1 MSDSASVT
9 GALQDSSQI
18 TPGQKKEDL
27 KYNSH
32 LEEII
37 SAEAEKALVLR
48 WLHDQSE
55 KKYSHHNTFIT
66 IPVICIS
73 TLAGTASIGSESL
86 FGGSDAAPVVIG
98 MMSLIVS
105 VLNVVSSFFGWAKR
119 SEAHRICSINY
130 GKLHR
135 LIAMELAL
143 PRDQRVPAK
152 HFLKDIRSQIDRLN
166 ETSPAI
172 PDSVINAFYV
182 RMKNLK
188 SNVTLPE
195 ICNQINNVDVYK
207 GKNDEEEPV
216 SSTTHMV
223 KNPLYKASLLEGEKE
238 GESKVEAN
246 LDTKEKGEIVK
257 DSFAIDVKGLM
268 ETGKDIYEDLGSL
281 TSNKKIN
288 EVLPKELL
296 DLLKTKFSKS

>member
-1 MSDSASVT
+1 MSDSASVS
-9 GALQDSSQI
+9 GAQQDSSQI

-86 FGGSDAAPVVIG
+86 FGGSDAAPVIIG

-119 SEAHRICSINY
+119 SEAHRICSISY

-152 HFLKDIRSQIDRLN
+152 HFLKDIRGQIDRLN

-207 GKNDEEEPV
+207 GKNDEEDTI
-216 SSTTHMV
+216 SSDILPNMV
-223 KNPLYKASLLEGEKE
+223 KNPMHIAKNSLLEGE
-238 GESKVEAN
+238 
-246 LDTKEKGEIVK
+246 KEKGEIVK
-257 DSFAIDVKGLM
+257 DSFAVDIKGLV
-268 ETGKDIYEDLGSL
+268 ESGKDIYEDL
-281 TSNKKIN
+281 TSNQKIN
-288 EVLPKELL
+288 EVIPKELL
-296 DLLKTKFSKS
+296 DMLKNKLGKF

>member
-9 GALQDSSQI
+9 GAQQDSSQI

-55 KKYSHHNTFIT
+55 KKYSQHNTFIT

-172 PDSVINAFYV
+172 PDSVINAFSV

-195 ICNQINNVDVYK
+195 ICNQINNVEVYK
-207 GKNDEEEPV
+207 GKNDEEEPI
-216 SSTTHMV
+216 TNMI
-223 KNPLYKASLLEGEKE
+223 KNPMHMAKTSLLEVEKVDGEKE
-238 GESKVEAN
+238 
-246 LDTKEKGEIVK
+246 KEKGKEEMIKDFLAVDVK
-257 DSFAIDVKGLM
+257 ESVKGLV
-268 ETGKDIYEDLGSL
+268 ESGKNIYEDLGS
-281 TSNKKIN
+281 NQKIN
-288 EVLPKELL
+288 EVIPKELL
-296 DLLKTKFSKS
+296 DMLKTKIGKF

>member
-1 MSDSASVT
+1 MSDSASVS
-9 GALQDSSQI
+9 GAQQDSSQI
-18 TPGQKKEDL
+18 APGQKKEDL

-172 PDSVINAFYV
+172 PDSVINAFST

-216 SSTTHMV
+216 SLDTSTNMI
-223 KNPLYKASLLEGEKE
+223 KNPMHIAKSSLLEGDKEKE
-238 GESKVEAN
+238 EA
-246 LDTKEKGEIVK
+246 VK
-257 DSFAIDVKGLM
+257 DSFAVDVKGLV
-268 ETGKDIYEDLGSL
+268 ESGKNIYEDLGGSL
-281 TSNKKIN
+281 SSIASNQKLN
-288 EVLPKELL
+288 EVIPKELM
-296 DLLKTKFSKS
+296 DILKSKLSRV

>member
-9 GALQDSSQI
+9 GAQQDSSQI

-172 PDSVINAFYV
+172 PDSVINAFSTKI
-182 RMKNLK
+182 KNLK

-207 GKNDEEEPV
+207 GKNDEEEP
-216 SSTTHMV
+216 STHITNMV
-223 KNPLYKASLLEGEKE
+223 KNPMHIAKTSLLEGEKE
-238 GESKVEAN
+238 KGE
-246 LDTKEKGEIVK
+246 KEKEDIVK
-257 DSFAIDVKGLM
+257 DFFTVDVKGA
-268 ETGKDIYEDLGSL
+268 GKDIYEDLGSIA
-281 TSNKKIN
+281 SNQKIN
-288 EVLPKELL
+288 EVIPKELM
-296 DLLKTKFSKS
+296 DMLKTKLGKI

>member
-1 MSDSASVT
+1 MGDSASVT
-9 GALQDSSQI
+9 GAQQDSSLVNPI
-18 TPGQKKEDL
+18 QKKEDL

-55 KKYSHHNTFIT
+55 KKYSHNNTFIT

-119 SEAHRICSINY
+119 SEAHRICSISY

-152 HFLKDIRSQIDRLN
+152 HFLKDIRGQIDRLN

-172 PDSVINAFYV
+172 PDSVISAFYV
-182 RMKNLK
+182 RMKDLK

-207 GKNDEEEPV
+207 GKNDEEEMV
-216 SSTTHMV
+216 SGTTSTMI
-223 KNPLYKASLLEGEKE
+223 KNPMHLGKISLLEGESE
-238 GESKVEAN
+238 
-246 LDTKEKGEIVK
+246 KEKGEMVK
-257 DSFAIDVKGLM
+257 ESFAVDVKGLV
-268 ETGKDIYEDLGSL
+268 ETGKDIYEDLGSSL
-281 TSNKKIN
+281 NNEKIK

-296 DLLKTKFSKS
+296 DMLKAKFSKN

>member
-9 GALQDSSQI
+9 GAQQDSSQI

-86 FGGSDAAPVVIG
+86 FGGSDAAPVIIG

-119 SEAHRICSINY
+119 SEAHRICSISY

-152 HFLKDIRSQIDRLN
+152 HFLKDIRGQIDRLN

-207 GKNDEEEPV
+207 GKNDEEDTV
-216 SSTTHMV
+216 SSDILPNMV
-223 KNPLYKASLLEGEKE
+223 KNPMHLVKTSLLEGE
-238 GESKVEAN
+238 
-246 LDTKEKGEIVK
+246 KEKGEIVK
-257 DSFAIDVKGLM
+257 DSFAVDIKGLV
-268 ETGKDIYEDLGSL
+268 ESGKDIYEDLGSL
-281 TSNKKIN
+281 ASNQKLN
-288 EVLPKELL
+288 EVIPKELL
-296 DLLKTKFSKS
+296 DMLKTKLGKI

>member
-9 GALQDSSQI
+9 GAQQDSSQI

-86 FGGSDAAPVVIG
+86 FGGSDAAPVIIG

-119 SEAHRICSINY
+119 SEAHRICSISY

-152 HFLKDIRSQIDRLN
+152 HFLKDIRGQIDRLN

-216 SSTTHMV
+216 SSDILPNMV
-223 KNPLYKASLLEGEKE
+223 KNPMHLVKTSLLEGE
-238 GESKVEAN
+238 
-246 LDTKEKGEIVK
+246 KEKGEIVK
-257 DSFAIDVKGLM
+257 DSFAVDIKGLV
-268 ETGKDIYEDLGSL
+268 ESGKDIYEDLGSL
-281 TSNKKIN
+281 ASNQKIN
-288 EVLPKELL
+288 EVIPKELL
-296 DLLKTKFSKS
+296 DMLKTKLGKF

>member
-9 GALQDSSQI
+9 GAQQDSSQI
-18 TPGQKKEDL
+18 IPGQKKEDL

-86 FGGSDAAPVVIG
+86 FGGSNAAPVVIG

-119 SEAHRICSINY
+119 SEAHRICSISY

-152 HFLKDIRSQIDRLN
+152 HFLKDIRGQIDRLN

-172 PDSVINAFYV
+172 PDSVINAFSTK
-182 RMKNLK
+182 MKNLK

-216 SSTTHMV
+216 SSDTLPHMV
-223 KNPLYKASLLEGEKE
+223 KNPMHIAKTSLLEGE
-238 GESKVEAN
+238 
-246 LDTKEKGEIVK
+246 KEKGEIVK
-257 DSFAIDVKGLM
+257 DSFAVDIKGLV
-268 ETGKDIYEDLGSL
+268 ESGKDIYEDLGSL
-281 TSNKKIN
+281 ASNQKLN
-288 EVLPKELL
+288 EVIPKELL
-296 DLLKTKFSKS
+296 DMLKTKLGKF